1 MSSMP
6 NLSSELWKT
15 LLHTTLVRMSA
26 SWSSDLTNGN
36 RIILASKFCLIKC
49 WSTSTC
55 LVRSYWTGLW
65 AISMVDLLSQS
76 KFISQLGGK
85 PISVNN
91 FLNQSNSHNPLAIP
105 RNSASALDSAT
116 TFYFLLLHVIR
127 FPPTNVK

>member
-1 MSSMP
+1 MLLMP
-6 NLSSELWKT
+6 NLSSELWKI
-15 LLHTTLVRMSA
+15 LLHTALVRMST

-36 RIILASKFCLIKC
+36 QIILASKFCLIKC
-49 WSTSTC
+49 RSTFTC

-65 AISMVDLLSQS
+65 ATSMVALLSQS

-91 FLNQSNSHNPLAIP
+91 LLSQSNSHNPLAIP
-105 RNSASALDSAT
+105 RNFDFALDSAT
-116 TFYFLLLHVIR
+116 TFCFLLLHVTR